1 MAQKKELSQARSY
14 IKSGKDFDK
23 AEALMKGLLENKAN
37 RDDIKI
43 YQVWFEAV
51 RGQYTQAN
59 ERLYLKQKQDTAAFF
74 DLNYRMFTILE
85 TLDSLD
91 MRPDKKGK
99 VNLQYRQKNAE
110 LLNAYRPNIFNG
122 GTYHLR
128 KKEYEKAYKY
138 YEFYI
143 DCDRQPLFTGRNYTE
158 TDTRMAEA
166 AYWATYSGYLMRDPV
181 LTLRH
186 RELALRDTSKAQYTL
201 QYVAEAR
208 RWLNDQELYI
218 AALEEGFRRFPTAS
232 YFFPRLMDAYTQ
244 ENKLERALAIADSA
258 LSVCE
263 QCDLYLFAKST
274 TLLRMEKYEEC
285 IKISDELIARNDT
298 MAQAYFNA
306 GTAYL
311 NLALLL
317 DPYKQKKQVQQRY
330 SEARPYMERCRALM
344 PDEKEKWGPALYRI
358 YLNLN
363 LGRQF
368 DEIDRLLK

>member
-37 RDDIKI
+37 RDDMKI

-99 VNLQYRQKNAE
+99 VSLQYRQKNAE

-285 IKISDELIARNDT
+285 IKTSDELIARNDT

>member
-37 RDDIKI
+37 RDDMKI

-158 TDTRMAEA
+158 IDTRMAEA

-186 RELALRDTSKAQYTL
+186 RELALRDTSKVQYTL

>member
-37 RDDIKI
+37 RDDMKI

-99 VNLQYRQKNAE
+99 VNPQYRQKNAE

-128 KKEYEKAYKY
+128 KKEYEKAFNY
-138 YEFYI
+138 YQFYI

-158 TDTRMAEA
+158 TDSRMAEA
-166 AYWATYSGYLMRDPV
+166 AYWACYSGYLMRDPV

-186 RELALRDTSKAQYTL
+186 RELALRDTLKAQYTL
-201 QYVAEAR
+201 QYIAEAR
-208 RWLNDQELYI
+208 KWLNDQELYI
-218 AALEEGFRRFPTAS
+218 TALEEGFHRFPTVS

-258 LSVCE
+258 LSVLSRLSLRTCAKRTPSSLFLRTKKR
-263 QCDLYLFAKST
+263 DLSLKT
-274 TLLRMEKYEEC
+274 T
-285 IKISDELIARNDT
+285 S
-298 MAQAYFNA
+298 
-306 GTAYL
+306 
-311 NLALLL
+311 
-317 DPYKQKKQVQQRY
+317 
-330 SEARPYMERCRALM
+330 
-344 PDEKEKWGPALYRI
+344 
-358 YLNLN
+358 
-363 LGRQF
+363 
-368 DEIDRLLK
+368 

>member
-37 RDDIKI
+37 RDDMKI

-99 VNLQYRQKNAE
+99 VNLQYRQKNVE

-311 NLALLL
+311 NMALLL

>member
-1 MAQKKELSQARSY
+1 
-14 IKSGKDFDK
+14 
-23 AEALMKGLLENKAN
+23 
-37 RDDIKI
+37 
-43 YQVWFEAV
+43 
-51 RGQYTQAN
+51 
-59 ERLYLKQKQDTAAFF
+59 
-74 DLNYRMFTILE
+74 
-85 TLDSLD
+85 
-91 MRPDKKGK
+91 
-99 VNLQYRQKNAE
+99 
-110 LLNAYRPNIFNG
+110 
-122 GTYHLR
+122 
-128 KKEYEKAYKY
+128 
-138 YEFYI
+138 
-143 DCDRQPLFTGRNYTE
+143 
-158 TDTRMAEA
+158 
-166 AYWATYSGYLMRDPV
+166 
-181 LTLRH
+181 
-186 RELALRDTSKAQYTL
+186 
-201 QYVAEAR
+201 
-208 RWLNDQELYI
+208 
-218 AALEEGFRRFPTAS
+218 
-232 YFFPRLMDAYTQ
+232 
-244 ENKLERALAIADSA
+244 LERALAIADSA

>member
-99 VNLQYRQKNAE
+99 VSLQYRQKNAE

-186 RELALRDTSKAQYTL
+186 RELALRDTSKVQYTL

>member
-1 MAQKKELSQARSY
+1 
-14 IKSGKDFDK
+14 
-23 AEALMKGLLENKAN
+23 MKGLLENKAN

>member
-99 VNLQYRQKNAE
+99 VSLQYRQKNAE